1 MMFSLKSSIIIQY
14 FVGFHMNDENN
25 FFEKIKAS
33 LDRASSIIDIKKQ
46 IENKISIVIE
56 KLEMITNNKIKV
68 LFKDNHHYCPKFIN
82 SERLIYIDKVTVS
95 NEAGFI
101 LFGYSFSKINGFPIE
116 IETEIESFHAEDID
130 DLLHIIVNIIDRES
144 IRIMELVHHPLNDN
158 SSKNSDV

>member
-1 MMFSLKSSIIIQY
+1 
-14 FVGFHMNDENN
+14 MNDESN

-56 KLEMITNNKIKV
+56 KLEMITNNKIKI

-82 SERLIYIDKVTVS
+82 SERLIYIDKVNVS
-95 NEAGFI
+95 DKSGFI

-116 IETEIESFHAEDID
+116 IETEIESFHAENID

-144 IRIMELVHHPLNDN
+144 IRIMELVHHPFKDS

>member
-1 MMFSLKSSIIIQY
+1 
-14 FVGFHMNDENN
+14 MNDKNN

-56 KLEMITNNKIKV
+56 KLEMITNNKIKI

-82 SERLIYIDKVTVS
+82 SERLIYIDKVNVS
-95 NEAGFI
+95 DESGFI

-116 IETEIESFHAEDID
+116 IETEMESFHAENID

-144 IRIMELVHHPLNDN
+144 IRIMELVHHSLKDN

>member
-1 MMFSLKSSIIIQY
+1 
-14 FVGFHMNDENN
+14 MNDKNN

-56 KLEMITNNKIKV
+56 KLEMITNNKIKI

-82 SERLIYIDKVTVS
+82 SERLIYIDKVNVS
-95 NEAGFI
+95 DESGFI

-116 IETEIESFHAEDID
+116 IETEMESFHAENID

-144 IRIMELVHHPLNDN
+144 IRIMELVHHSLKDN
-158 SSKNSDV
+158 SSENSDV

>member
-1 MMFSLKSSIIIQY
+1 
-14 FVGFHMNDENN
+14 MNDENH

-56 KLEMITNNKIKV
+56 KLEMITNNKIKI

-82 SERLIYIDKVTVS
+82 SERLIYINKVNINDES
-95 NEAGFI
+95 GFI

-130 DLLHIIVNIIDRES
+130 DLLHIIVNIIDKQS
-144 IRIMELVHHPLNDN
+144 IRIMELVHHPLKDN
-158 SSKNSDV
+158 

>member
-1 MMFSLKSSIIIQY
+1 
-14 FVGFHMNDENN
+14 MNDENN

-56 KLEMITNNKIKV
+56 KLEMITNNKIKI
-68 LFKDNHHYCPKFIN
+68 LFKDNHHYCPEFIN
-82 SERLIYIDKVTVS
+82 SERLIYIDKVNVS
-95 NEAGFI
+95 DESGFI

-116 IETEIESFHAEDID
+116 IETEMESFHAEDIN

-144 IRIMELVHHPLNDN
+144 IRIMELVHHPLQGN
-158 SSKNSDV
+158 SSKNNDI

>member
-1 MMFSLKSSIIIQY
+1 
-14 FVGFHMNDENN
+14 MNDESN

-46 IENKISIVIE
+46 IENKISIVIG
-56 KLEMITNNKIKV
+56 KLEMITNNKIKI
-68 LFKDNHHYCPKFIN
+68 LFKDNQHYCPKFIN
-82 SERLIYIDKVTVS
+82 SERLIYIDKVNLS
-95 NEAGFI
+95 DESGFI

-144 IRIMELVHHPLNDN
+144 IRIMELVHHPLKDN
-158 SSKNSDV
+158 SSKNNDI

>member
-1 MMFSLKSSIIIQY
+1 
-14 FVGFHMNDENN
+14 MNDENN

-56 KLEMITNNKIKV
+56 KLEMITNNKIKI
-68 LFKDNHHYCPKFIN
+68 LFKDNHHYCPEFIN
-82 SERLIYIDKVTVS
+82 SERLIYIDKVNVS
-95 NEAGFI
+95 DESGFI

-116 IETEIESFHAEDID
+116 IETEMESFHAEDID

-144 IRIMELVHHPLNDN
+144 IRIMELVHHPLKDN
-158 SSKNSDV
+158 SSKNNDI

>member
-1 MMFSLKSSIIIQY
+1 
-14 FVGFHMNDENN
+14 MNDENN

-56 KLEMITNNKIKV
+56 KLEMITNNKIKI

-82 SERLIYIDKVTVS
+82 SERLIYIDNVNVIGES
-95 NEAGFI
+95 GFI

-130 DLLHIIVNIIDRES
+130 NLLHIIVNIIDRES
-144 IRIMELVHHPLNDN
+144 IRIMELVHHPLKDN
-158 SSKNSDV
+158 SSNNNDI

>member
-1 MMFSLKSSIIIQY
+1 
-14 FVGFHMNDENN
+14 MNDKNN

-56 KLEMITNNKIKV
+56 KLEMITNNKIKI
-68 LFKDNHHYCPKFIN
+68 LFKDNHHYCPTFIN
-82 SERLIYIDKVTVS
+82 SERLIYIDKVNVS
-95 NEAGFI
+95 DESGFI

-116 IETEIESFHAEDID
+116 IETEMESFHAENID

-144 IRIMELVHHPLNDN
+144 IRIMELVHHSLKDN

>member
-1 MMFSLKSSIIIQY
+1 
-14 FVGFHMNDENN
+14 MNDENN

-56 KLEMITNNKIKV
+56 KLEMITNNKIKI

-82 SERLIYIDKVTVS
+82 SERLIYIDKVNVS
-95 NEAGFI
+95 DESGFI
-101 LFGYSFSKINGFPIE
+101 LFGYNFSKINGFPIE
-116 IETEIESFHAEDID
+116 IETEIESFHAENID

-144 IRIMELVHHPLNDN
+144 IRIMELVHHSLKDN
-158 SSKNSDV
+158 SSENSDV